1 MDRATHLP
9 GDATPAEQKARVA
22 LRAALAL
29 LVPLARW
36 LVHNGVPYS
45 SFAPAL
51 KSVFVEA
58 ARRELAES
66 GGKQT
71 DSALSVLSGVHRR
84 DIRALA
90 DDAHTQAQ
98 PKAPSVASQVF
109 TRWLTDG
116 ELRDKADRPIALPKS
131 GPAPSFE
138 ALARQVSSDVH
149 PRTLLAEMLRLELVR
164 VDDDRVHLQAHA
176 FVPQHGFDEMA
187 ELFAAN
193 AADHLAA
200 AVHNL
205 RSDGAERMLEQ
216 SMFASGL
223 SPRSTQALGTLARK
237 LWRNALQQMVRE
249 ATPRYQQDQ
258 KADQGTMRMR
268 FGVYYYCEPLL
279 NGGAP
284 AATASEPAREAR
296 APRTRTARARSSAHK
311 PARPSRPRKP
321 GRTAR

>member
-1 MDRATHLP
+1 MDRAP
-9 GDATPAEQKARVA
+9 NFAGDPADLKARVA
-22 LRAALAL
+22 LRAALAM

-36 LVHNGVPYS
+36 LVHNGVPYG

-84 DIRALA
+84 DIRSL
-90 DDAHTQAQ
+90 DGDAHVQAQ

-109 TRWLTDG
+109 TRWLADDA
-116 ELRDKADRPIALPKS
+116 LRDKSDQPMVLPKS

-149 PRTLLAEMLRLELVR
+149 PRTLLAEMQRLGLVR
-164 VDDDRVHLQAHA
+164 VAGDQVHLDAQA
-176 FVPQHGFDEMA
+176 FVPQRGFDDMV

-193 AADHLAA
+193 VSDHLAA

-205 RSDGAERMLEQ
+205 RGDGDKLLEQ
-216 SMFASGL
+216 SVFASGL
-223 SPRSTQALGTLARK
+223 SVRSTQALGTLARR
-237 LWRNALQQMVRE
+237 LWRGAFQQMVRE
-249 ATPRYQQDQ
+249 ATQRYQQDSHGAQ
-258 KADQGTMRMR
+258 PSMRMR
-268 FGVYYYCEPLL
+268 FGVYYYAEPLL
-279 NGGAP
+279 DPPTGAQRAEDKP
-284 AATASEPAREAR
+284 RLASRVGHARSARKPTAIP
-296 APRTRTARARSSAHK
+296 RARK
-311 PARPSRPRKP
+311 PAR
-321 GRTAR
+321 

>member
-1 MDRATHLP
+1 MERATHLP

-116 ELRDKADRPIALPKS
+116 ELRDKSDRPIALSKS

-164 VDDDRVHLQAHA
+164 VDDDQVHLQAHA

-205 RSDGAERMLEQ
+205 RTDGDDKLLEQ

-237 LWRNALQQMVRE
+237 LWRGALQQMVRE

-258 KADQGTMRMR
+258 KAEQGTMRMR

-279 NGGAP
+279 NGGTP
-284 AATASEPAREAR
+284 AATANEPAR
-296 APRTRTARARSSAHK
+296 APRARPERAGSSARK
-311 PARPSRPRKP
+311 SPRPSRPRKP
-321 GRTAR
+321 GRSAR

>member
-116 ELRDKADRPIALPKS
+116 ELRDKGDKPIALPKS

-149 PRTLLAEMLRLELVR
+149 PRTVLAEMLRLELVR

-205 RSDGAERMLEQ
+205 RSDGDDRMLEQ

-237 LWRNALQQMVRE
+237 LWRGALQQMVRE

-258 KADQGTMRMR
+258 RAEQGSMRMR

-279 NGGAP
+279 SGGA
-284 AATASEPAREAR
+284 AAAAHEAAREAR
-296 APRTRTARARSSAHK
+296 VERAGRSSRKSTRT
-311 PARPSRPRKP
+311 SRPRKS
-321 GRTAR
+321 GRSAR

>member
-1 MDRATHLP
+1 MDRAPDLA
-9 GDATPAEQKARVA
+9 GDPADQRARVV
-22 LRAALAL
+22 LRSALAL

-84 DIRALA
+84 DIRGLD
-90 DDAHTQAQ
+90 DDAHVQAQ

-109 TRWLTDG
+109 TRWLADG
-116 ELRDKADRPIALPKS
+116 QLRDHADQPMALPKS

-149 PRTLLAEMLRLELVR
+149 PRTLLAEMQRLGLVR
-164 VDDDRVHLQAHA
+164 VEGDQVQLEAQA
-176 FVPQHGFDEMA
+176 FVPQRGFDDMV
-187 ELFAAN
+187 ELFTAN

-205 RSDGAERMLEQ
+205 RGDGDKLLEQ
-216 SMFASGL
+216 SVFASGL
-223 SPRSTQALGTLARK
+223 SPRSTQQLGALARR
-237 LWRNALQQMVRE
+237 LWRSAFQQMVQE
-249 ATPRYQQDQ
+249 ATERYQQDS
-258 KADQGTMRMR
+258 QGPQASMRMR
-268 FGVYYYCEPLL
+268 FGVYYYAEPLHD
-279 NGGAP
+279 AP
-284 AATASEPAREAR
+284 PSPKRSVATPRTSAPKRSVASARK
-296 APRTRTARARSSAHK
+296 APRKANKPSAARK
-311 PARPSRPRKP
+311 TPR
-321 GRTAR
+321 